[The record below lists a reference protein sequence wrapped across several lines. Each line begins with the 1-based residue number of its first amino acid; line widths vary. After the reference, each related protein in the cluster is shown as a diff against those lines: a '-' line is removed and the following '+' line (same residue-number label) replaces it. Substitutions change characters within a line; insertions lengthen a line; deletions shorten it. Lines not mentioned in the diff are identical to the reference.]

1 MWKKAAAAGAVGA
14 AILGAGG
21 IAMAASGP
29 TDSTS
34 ASASATPS
42 STPPSTSPTTATG
55 RRAHHP
61 RLNALRRTVHG
72 TVVTRAKDGTFV
84 THEVARGT
92 VGAITPTSITVHSAD
107 NSDETFVVNSATKVH
122 THTAG
127 TKGSPASSIST
138 VKTGDNVLVVGKGTP
153 ATATGIVE
161 LQTATTN

>member
-1 MWKKAAAAGAVGA
+1 MWKQAAAAGAVGA

-34 ASASATPS
+34 ASATPS

-55 RRAHHP
+55 RRAQHP
-61 RLNALRRTVHG
+61 RLSALRRTVHG
-72 TVVTRAKDGTFV
+72 TFVTRAKDGTFV

-107 NSDETFVVNSATKVH
+107 NSDETFVVNSATKVR